1 MSMFGSCHNASTI
14 EKAVALLLNSI
25 LLLTNSCLRV
35 RPYFAGLDTLV
46 PRVMKFRVTRS
57 PALSEPRTAPATAT
71 HFPRFVDSAAV
82 RAYGNDGRC
91 HDC

>member
-46 PRVMKFRVTRS
+46 PRVMKLRFTRS
-57 PALSEPRTAPATAT
+57 SAVSKPRTTATAAT
-71 HFPRFVDSAAV
+71 HLTRFL
-82 RAYGNDGRC
+82 DGTALGTYDTEGLA
-91 HDC
+91 HD